1 MIQKG
6 VFLVFISSLAFGQMM
21 GSSGMGVLLGV
32 PMGDLTLQRST
43 WTSAMRVNP
52 FQEIG
57 DWYTGPR
64 ELEVPRLEW
73 QLDRGN
79 APRMAF
85 SEAQAYAASQS
96 AEGWRLPTIWELEA
110 LYRQQ
115 EVLNGDL
122 NGGFEE
128 SLLDNNFWSL
138 TAADDESEYI
148 WNLDFLLEPN
158 HEERVDNCF
167 HELEL
172 RVRLV
177 RNAR

>member
-1 MIQKG
+1 MIQKS
-6 VFLVFISSLAFGQMM
+6 VFFLVFIPSLAFGQMM
-21 GSSGMGVLLGV
+21 GSDRVGMMFSLPVQ
-32 PMGDLTLQRST
+32 DLTFQGSA

-52 FQEIG
+52 FPDLT

-73 QLDRGN
+73 ELNRGN
-79 APRMAF
+79 SPIMTF
-85 SEAQAYAASQS
+85 EEAQAYAASRA

-115 EVLNGDL
+115 EVLGGDM
-122 NGGFEE
+122 GDIDED
-128 SLLDNNFWSL
+128 SLAGAFWSA
-138 TAADDESEYI
+138 TEVHDHSDYT
-148 WNLDFLLEPN
+148 WYVNFVLDPN

-177 RNAR
+177 RDAR